1 MRVFSHGLSHLEALR
16 SSLAALRAN
25 KFRSFLTALGLVIG
39 NVSVILVVT
48 ISLTSRDYIL
58 DAIQRVGSNLIIANY
73 EAGNNSATATT
84 AADYVKT
91 SDVEAV
97 RQQLGS
103 RIVAAT
109 GVMNSLD
116 RMRVEGHEE
125 DIAILGSDQYYPVV
139 RNLELL
145 SGRFFDAGEVAMR
158 AHVALPT
165 EKLARR
171 LFGSQSAAIGETVK
185 LHGLPFTII
194 GTFKERVSTFGQSEL
209 TGDNI
214 LIPITV
220 LKDFTQIERIDP
232 LYVEV
237 RTQAGVEQATKI
249 VQTIL
254 ESRHRAGAHYNV
266 MNLNAILDTAR
277 DIANI
282 LDVVLIIVSAIALVI
297 SGIGIMNIMLV
308 TVTERTSE
316 IGVRMAVGAARRDI
330 FEQFLAEAVLISL
343 AGGVAGIL
351 IGVAIPLSV
360 QFFTDEFAIPI
371 SPLSIAVAFTVSLG
385 VGLVFGLLPASRA
398 SRLNPTEAL
407 RYE

>member
-1 MRVFSHGLSHLEALR
+1 MRSFSHLESIR
-16 SSLAALRAN
+16 SSIAALRAN

-39 NVSVILVVT
+39 NASVILVVT

-58 DAIQRVGSNLIIANY
+58 NAIQMVGSNLIIANY
-73 EAGNNSATATT
+73 EAGNNSATAAT
-84 AADYVKT
+84 AADYVKS
-91 SDVEAV
+91 SDVEEI
-97 RQQLGS
+97 RRQLGP

-116 RMRVEGHEE
+116 RMRVEGREE

-139 RNLELL
+139 RNLVLL
-145 SGRFFDAGEVAMR
+145 TGRFFDGTEVQQRSHVAM
-158 AHVALPT
+158 PT

-171 LFGSQSAAIGETVK
+171 LFGSQSASIGQTVK

-194 GTFKERVSTFGQSEL
+194 GTFKERVSTFGATEL
-209 TGDNI
+209 SGDNI

-237 RTQAGVEQATKI
+237 RDQAGVEQATKM
-249 VQTIL
+249 VQNIL
-254 ESRHRAGAHYNV
+254 VSRHRAGAHYSV

-277 DIANI
+277 QIATI
-282 LDVVLIIVSAIALVI
+282 LDAVLIVVSAIALVI

-308 TVTERTSE
+308 TVTERTRE
-316 IGVRMAVGAARRDI
+316 IGLRMAVGAARRDI
-330 FEQFLAEAVLISL
+330 LEQFLAEAVLISL
-343 AGGVAGIL
+343 VGGVAGIC

-360 QFFTDEFAIPI
+360 RFFTDDFAIPI

-398 SRLNPTEAL
+398 SKLNPTEAL

>member
-1 MRVFSHGLSHLEALR
+1 MQVFSHLEALR
-16 SSLAALRAN
+16 SSVAALRAN

-39 NVSVILVVT
+39 NASVILVVT

-84 AADYVKT
+84 AADYVKST
-91 SDVEAV
+91 DVEAV

-109 GVMNSLD
+109 GVMNNLD

-125 DIAILGSDQYYPVV
+125 DIAILGSDQFYPVV
-139 RNLELL
+139 RNLDLL
-145 SGRFFDAGEVAMR
+145 SGRFFDASEVAMR

-171 LFGSQSAAIGETVK
+171 LFGSQSAAIGQKVK

-237 RTQAGVEQATKI
+237 RNQTGVESATKV

-277 DIANI
+277 QIANI

-308 TVTERTSE
+308 TVTERTRE
-316 IGVRMAVGAARRDI
+316 IGLRMAVGAARRDI
-330 FEQFLAEAVLISL
+330 LEQFLAEAVLISM
-343 AGGVAGIL
+343 AGGLAGIL

-360 QFFTDEFAIPI
+360 RFFTDEFAIPI
-371 SPLSIAVAFTVSLG
+371 SALSIAVAFTVSLG
-385 VGLVFGLLPASRA
+385 VGLIFGILPASRA
-398 SRLNPTEAL
+398 SKLNPTEAL